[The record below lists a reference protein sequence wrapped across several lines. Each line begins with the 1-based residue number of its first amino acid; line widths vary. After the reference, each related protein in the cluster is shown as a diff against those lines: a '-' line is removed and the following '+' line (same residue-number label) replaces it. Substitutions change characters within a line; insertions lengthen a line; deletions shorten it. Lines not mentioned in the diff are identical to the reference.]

1 MNNYLSL
8 ASYNSQGSGPGRF
21 EYISKLINEND
32 FVLIQE
38 HWLMECQF
46 DLYSKHVNDINAH
59 CVSAMPSNNINHGC
73 PYGGCSI
80 LWKKSLNARVV
91 Y

>member
-1 MNNYLSL
+1 MTNY
-8 ASYNSQGSGPGRF
+8 SQGSGPGRF

-46 DLYSKHVNDINAH
+46 YLYSKHVNDINAH
-59 CVSAMPSNNINHGC
+59 CVSAMPSNNYITAVLMVAAPSCGKN
-73 PYGGCSI
+73 P
-80 LWKKSLNARVV
+80 
-91 Y
+91 